1 MAKRKKV
8 VYFEVVDPADIF
20 AEGDSVDDL
29 LPLPFSALPSS
40 AVEKIPSQFLYN
52 IRAVNK
58 EGRLRTLTYVYA
70 RVSTIDDMEDYD
82 ESVLFELGGNNFW
95 LDTCYGI

>member
-1 MAKRKKV
+1 MDKKKKGV
-8 VYFEVVDPADIF
+8 NFEEVDHAYIF
-20 AEGDSVDDL
+20 VEGDSVDYL

-70 RVSTIDDMEDYD
+70 RVSTVEDMEDYD

-95 LDTCYGI
+95 LDSNYGI